1 MPVDLENSV
10 RSAAETVAAYVKDAA
25 MMKVE
30 TKYIEVGGGASE
42 ARLAASTVIRLDGDS
57 ETVLP
62 MRTGASGSLEVDA
75 ALLDIH
81 ERNVAAAIEYRSKM
95 TTALLNLLQTRGR

>member
-10 RSAAETVAAYVKDAA
+10 RSAAETVASYVKDAA

-30 TKYIEVGGGASE
+30 TKYIEVGGAPGE

-57 ETVLP
+57 ETVVP
-62 MRTGASGSLEVDA
+62 MRAAANGSLEIDA

-95 TTALLNLLQTRGR
+95 TAALLNLLQPRGR

>member
-10 RSAAETVAAYVKDAA
+10 RSAAETVTAYVKDAA
-25 MMKVE
+25 IMKVE
-30 TKYIEVGGGASE
+30 TKYIEVGGDSE

-62 MRTGASGSLEVDA
+62 MRTGAGGSLEVDA

-95 TTALLNLLQTRGR
+95 TTALLNLLQSRGR